1 MFAICPRCYRSE
13 TIGTIAC
20 YSCGVTLTNSPIT
33 AEQVHELAADSC
45 SQLLNSL
52 GLVANTTAEDRLP
65 YRGKKSAKPKSWE
78 ERCKG
83 WLRGSLKKKDPE
95 TGRFKYTS
103 IVDRWEK
110 DPAFRTSCNE
120 ESQKQLGNYFTLED
134 AYEADELAAHEKILG
149 EQRKVDN
156 AMPSKER
163 QTKFVEPE
171 VRSAQSG
178 GSGTRPRIGTEA
190 EQRAV
195 EALKGREK

>member
-1 MFAICPRCYRSE
+1 M
-13 TIGTIAC
+13 G
-20 YSCGVTLTNSPIT
+20 
-33 AEQVHELAADSC
+33 
-45 SQLLNSL
+45 
-52 GLVANTTAEDRLP
+52 
-65 YRGKKSAKPKSWE
+65 
-78 ERCKG
+78 
-83 WLRGSLKKKDPE
+83 
-95 TGRFKYTS
+95 
-103 IVDRWEK
+103 K

-120 ESQKQLGNYFTLED
+120 ELQTQLGIYFTLED